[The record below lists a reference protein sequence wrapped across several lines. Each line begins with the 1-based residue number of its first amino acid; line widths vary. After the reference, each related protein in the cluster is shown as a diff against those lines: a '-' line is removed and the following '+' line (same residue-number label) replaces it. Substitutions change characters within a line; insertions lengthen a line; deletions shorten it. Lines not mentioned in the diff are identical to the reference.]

1 MYIGKACSAA
11 VHQSLHAH
19 IFIIYIYM
27 YIYIYIYYF
36 VYVCVYCFIHVLFYQ
51 PMMHLQMLNGCMPG

>member
-27 YIYIYIYYF
+27 YIYIFIILYMCAYIASCMF
-36 VYVCVYCFIHVLFYQ
+36 CFIN
-51 PMMHLQMLNGCMPG
+51 P